1 MTRRLFRFVLTIA
14 SIFGIIWSLSAAS
27 SATLAVQTEDEAY
40 FDQTGQTVRGSF
52 RSFWEARG
60 GLAIFGY
67 PISRE
72 FEQDGRETQYFERAV
87 FQSFPEN
94 AGRGYGVQL
103 VLLGTLLT
111 ADRQNEAAFQPVPQ
125 TASTAQMTYFPQTR
139 HRLGGTFRRFWQ
151 ANGGVDVFG
160 YPLSEEFDERSATD
174 GKTYRVQYFERARF
188 EYHPEFAGTASE
200 VLLGQLGVQYAQARK
215 LSPDVLERQ
224 PGPLPEGLAR
234 VDNPVQAVV
243 NGSFI
248 SPQVERFG
256 EIAVGKGVFVA
267 SNTVLSADPGTR
279 ACIGSET
286 NLQDN
291 ILFIVQRNRP
301 APAAD
306 CGPLSS
312 STDEEVSIAHQAV
325 IKNSKIGKFTF
336 VGFRS
341 RLENV
346 VLEEGAFVLH
356 GVTLRNVTIPRDRL
370 VPTGAVITT
379 QAEADALP
387 LKAEA
392 QADFQRD
399 VLEVNAEFAEGYA
412 ELYEH
417 GGFDSVT
424 GVSAAPRTTFN
435 AGASPTL
442 GAGVQLGEFARI
454 VGDVRL
460 GANSVVGDRTSIR
473 ADEGSPIVIGEN
485 AEIEDR
491 VTFHALKGTSIV
503 IGRNLDSDDNIVFH
517 GPLTVADNLTIGDD
531 AVLFRSTVGNNVTIG
546 ASAIVVDVTLRDG
559 VSVPEGAV
567 ITTQAQADALR

>member
-1 MTRRLFRFVLTIA
+1 MTRRLFRVVLTIA
-14 SIFGIIWSLSAAS
+14 SIFGIVLSLSVTS
-27 SATLAVQTEDEAY
+27 SATRAVESEDEAY
-40 FDQTGQTVRGSF
+40 FDQTGHTVRGSF

-87 FQSFPEN
+87 FQSFPER
-94 AGRGYGVQL
+94 AAQGYGVQL
-103 VLLGTLLT
+103 ELLGTLLT
-111 ADRQNEAAFQPVPQ
+111 ANRQNEAAFQPYPQ
-125 TASTAQMTYFPQTR
+125 TASTANVTYFPQTR
-139 HRLGGTFRRFWQ
+139 HRLSGVFRRFWQ

-160 YPLSEEFDERSATD
+160 YPLSEEFDEQNSTD

-200 VLLGQLGVQYAQARK
+200 VLLGQLGVQQAQLRK
-215 LSPDVLERQ
+215 LPQDVLERQ
-224 PGPLPEGLAR
+224 PGPLPEGLVR
-234 VDNPVQAVV
+234 VNNPVEVVV

-248 SPQVERFG
+248 SPLVERFG
-256 EIAVGKGVFVA
+256 EVAIGRGVFVA
-267 SNTVLSADPGTR
+267 SNTVLSADPGGR
-279 ACIGSET
+279 ACIGNKT

-291 ILFIVQRNRP
+291 IVFFVQRNQP
-301 APAAD
+301 APAAA
-306 CGPLSS
+306 CGPLST

-336 VGFRS
+336 VGFRA

-356 GVTLRNVTIPRDRL
+356 GATLRNVTIPRDRL
-370 VPTGAVITT
+370 VPIGAVITT
-379 QAEADALP
+379 QAQADALP

-399 VLEVNAEFAEGYA
+399 VLEVNAEFAEGYS
-412 ELYEH
+412 ELHEH

-424 GVSAAPRTTFN
+424 GVSAAPKTSFN

-442 GAGVQLGEFARI
+442 GANVQLAEFARI

-460 GANSVVGDRTSIR
+460 GANSVVGQRTSIR
-473 ADEGSPIVIGEN
+473 ADEGSPIIIGEN
-485 AEIEDR
+485 AQIEDR
-491 VTFHALKGTSIV
+491 VTFHALKGTSIT
-503 IGRNLDSDDNIVFH
+503 IGRNLNSDDNIVFH
-517 GPLTVADNLTIGDD
+517 GPLTVGDSLTIGDD
-531 AVLFRSTVGNNVTIG
+531 AILFRSTVGNNVTIG
-546 ASAIVVDVTLRDG
+546 RGAIVVDVTLRDG
-559 VSVPEGAV
+559 VSVPDGAV
-567 ITTQAQADALR
+567 IITQAQADVLR